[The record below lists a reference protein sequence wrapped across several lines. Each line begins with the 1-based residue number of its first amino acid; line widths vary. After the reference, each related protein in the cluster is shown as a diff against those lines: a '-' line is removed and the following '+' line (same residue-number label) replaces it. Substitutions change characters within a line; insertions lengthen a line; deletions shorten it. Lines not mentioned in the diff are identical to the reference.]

1 MFLRMKNIQR
11 RYTLQK
17 IDATILFVIDDSK
30 SSTPGSSPA
39 SASFAAELLGSL
51 QARTQ
56 AAEQTR
62 PTLIAWSLRMP
73 QGIHRQLRRAAKKH
87 GIGMTDI
94 VVEGLRRILP
104 ALLSEDEL
112 RAPEDR

>member
-1 MFLRMKNIQR
+1 M
-11 RYTLQK
+11 
-17 IDATILFVIDDSK
+17 DDPVDSPQSGRP
-30 SSTPGSSPA
+30 SS
-39 SASFAAELLGSL
+39 SAAFAAELLGTL

-56 AAEQTR
+56 SAEHNR

-87 GIGMTDI
+87 DVGMTDI

-104 ALLSEDEL
+104 ALLSEEEL
-112 RAPEDR
+112 KGAEDR